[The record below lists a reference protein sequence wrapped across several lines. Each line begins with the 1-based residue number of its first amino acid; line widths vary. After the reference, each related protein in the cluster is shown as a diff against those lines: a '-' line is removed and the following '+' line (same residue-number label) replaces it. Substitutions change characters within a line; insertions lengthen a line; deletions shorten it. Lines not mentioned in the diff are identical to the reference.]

1 MIKNHDSNVSQN
13 HYNFEKETDLKLFL
27 PKLTVTIFLDTEML
41 TGDAAILRTYAEFS
55 RQPEQRC
62 DCIVQIKATSEGI
75 TLTDRQ
81 RKIFFRKHFPA
92 ETISHCGLEPNRKS
106 VIIEKQ
112 KLRVFG
118 FVAKRSS
125 SNVAIL
131 LTEKEKNSLDEL
143 IQFVNKVKL

>member
-1 MIKNHDSNVSQN
+1 MIQN
-13 HYNFEKETDLKLFL
+13 HVITNLI
-27 PKLTVTIFLDTEML
+27 IFLDTEML
-41 TGDAAILRTYAEFS
+41 TGDAAILRTYAEYS
-55 RQPEQRC
+55 RQSEPRC

-131 LTEKEKNSLDEL
+131 LTEKDKNSLDEL
-143 IQFVNKVKL
+143 IQFVNKVILASFLQGPLCASISRVIAGYLG

>member
-1 MIKNHDSNVSQN
+1 MYRFLPQDFKNHVITN
-13 HYNFEKETDLKLFL
+13 LIIL
-27 PKLTVTIFLDTEML
+27 LDTEML
-41 TGDAAILRTYAEFS
+41 TGDAAILRTYAEYS
-55 RQPEQRC
+55 RQSEPRC

-143 IQFVNKVKL
+143 IQFVNKVHVI